1 MKLICKINFIFLL
14 IKKIQVK
21 SIIYLNVPMSGIKMF
36 VIKLFIKN
44 EKLLK
49 FYEKKEKIRAPEKA
63 SELSILVKNGAFK
76 W

>member
-1 MKLICKINFIFLL
+1 M
-14 IKKIQVK
+14 
-21 SIIYLNVPMSGIKMF
+21 
-36 VIKLFIKN
+36 KLFIKN

-49 FYEKKEKIRAPEKA
+49 FYEKKRKLRAPEKA